1 MNFQQLCVLGLS
13 LLLTSGCSDAP
24 EDNGVANKTEAV
36 APGTGT
42 QYLTSSEPAAVMEVA
57 DARKSAKADEAIA
70 IVGRIG
76 GSGEPFVDG
85 VAAFTVVDLKIAHC
99 SADEGC
105 PTPWDYCCTQDQVK
119 DNKVSFL
126 APEDPKADSS
136 AITQTDQMFIPDSLV
151 SDTDGQSYVWI
162 VDGQQQ
168 ARHVA
173 IQRGHS
179 TPDGLTH
186 VISGLQVTDK
196 LIASGV
202 EQLADG
208 INVKIRSE
216 DQTLGL
222 R

>member
-1 MNFQQLCVLGLS
+1 MKYQQLCVLGLS

-24 EDNGVANKTEAV
+24 QDNGVANKTEAV

-85 VAAFTVVDLKIAHC
+85 VAAFTLVDLKIAHC

-119 DNKVSFL
+119 DNIATVK
-126 APEDPKADSS
+126 
-136 AITQTDQMFIPDSLV
+136 LV
-151 SDTDGQSYVWI
+151 DAEGK
-162 VDGQQQ
+162 
-168 ARHVA
+168 
-173 IQRGHS
+173 
-179 TPDGLTH
+179 P
-186 VISGLQVTDK
+186 VTDDARK
-196 LIASGV
+196 LLGVKELSVVVAEGTARRDESGNLT
-202 EQLADG
+202 LAATK
-208 INVKIRSE
+208 IFVRPVK
-216 DQTLGL
+216 
-222 R
+222 